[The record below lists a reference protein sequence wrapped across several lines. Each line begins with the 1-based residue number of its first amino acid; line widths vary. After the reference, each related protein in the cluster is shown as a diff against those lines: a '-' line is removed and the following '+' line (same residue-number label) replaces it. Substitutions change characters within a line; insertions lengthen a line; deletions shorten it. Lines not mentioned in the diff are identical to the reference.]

1 MLIFIAFLIVMSA
14 CINWLMIG
22 LLQYDFIAG
31 IFGYQGSV
39 FSRLVYIVFGAAA
52 VFLLI
57 KVLTQKGQI
66 SVFNFKRKEKRRK
79 EALESESSHEVN
91 YVPRHH
97 GGYDSED
104 GRNRDNSEA
113 GRDLGYSQ
121 KHYEDDDFDRNEYN
135 SLFDEHFSND
145 EWFLFAFLFLKC

>member
-1 MLIFIAFLIVMSA
+1 MLIFISFLIVMAA

-39 FSRLVYIVFGAAA
+39 FSRLIYIVFGAAA

-57 KVLTQKGQI
+57 KTLMQKGQI
-66 SVFNFKRKEKRRK
+66 SVFQFKRKEKRK
-79 EALESESSHEVN
+79 QESFESEASNETNFS
-91 YVPRHH
+91 PRHH

-104 GRNRDNSEA
+104 GRRRASETSIELEYP
-113 GRDLGYSQ
+113 RKNYS
-121 KHYEDDDFDRNEYN
+121 DDDFDRNEYN

-145 EWFLFAFLFLKC
+145 E